1 MSELYEFIGT
11 LRRPDDSGFLAAHT
25 HESVRAQQF
34 PPATTVTVEEGID
47 PGHFAAIGSRV
58 TFNPDVVPNAFY
70 IWAQQGGHQLY
81 QALISDTLI
90 LEGLELYVVLTS
102 DAPVVFTLANV
113 TPQIQFLN
121 LFSTFALVYR
131 REDYLYILAAL
142 DEEANKGGVAGAL
155 AMVNLMK
162 ATKLPDLPT
171 RELVKV

>member
-1 MSELYEFIGT
+1 MSDLYEFIGT
-11 LRRPDDSGFLAAHT
+11 LRKPDNSGFLAAHT
-25 HESVRAQQF
+25 HESVRTSTF
-34 PPATTVTVEEGID
+34 PPATLITVEEGID
-47 PGHFAAIGSRV
+47 PGHYAAIGSRV

-102 DAPVVFTLANV
+102 DAPVTYSLANV

-121 LFSTFALVYR
+121 LFSTFALIYR
-131 REDYLYILAAL
+131 REDYLYVLEAL
-142 DEEANKGGVAGAL
+142 DEEANKGGVAGAA
-155 AMVNLMK
+155 AMASLMK

-171 RELVKV
+171 KELVKV